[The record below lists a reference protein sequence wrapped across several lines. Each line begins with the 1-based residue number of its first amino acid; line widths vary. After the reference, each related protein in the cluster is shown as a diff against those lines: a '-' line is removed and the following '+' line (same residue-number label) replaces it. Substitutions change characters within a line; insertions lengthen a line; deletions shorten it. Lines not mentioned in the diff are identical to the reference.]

1 MRSGRGKCPQC
12 KEIIVVDLDA
22 PEIRCPLCNAL
33 LKKSQKTVEEVRA
46 EEEARVA
53 AALAREKA
61 LEEEAAAAE
70 TPVTEEPETA
80 VEESPA
86 TEVAEEAVEV
96 APAEEA
102 VEEIAEAD
110 VDIDIP
116 EETAED
122 VRRPRIVL
130 LGVFGERRAN
140 GPDGK
145 KGRGQAPIDML
156 RLFPRNGFPLQDN
169 LHWDA
174 VCRRQNR
181 LDECFR
187 IGSGRDVQ
195 KRVVSEGVLSRA
207 FAR

>member
-53 AALAREKA
+53 AAMAREKA

-110 VDIDIP
+110 VLWGGGWHHTIGLLRVYNIANYLRY
-116 EETAED
+116 EARHVVVVEQ
-122 VRRPRIVL
+122 RRSAKVVL
-130 LGVFGERRAN
+130 L
-140 GPDGK
+140 
-145 KGRGQAPIDML
+145 
-156 RLFPRNGFPLQDN
+156 
-169 LHWDA
+169 
-174 VCRRQNR
+174 
-181 LDECFR
+181 
-187 IGSGRDVQ
+187 
-195 KRVVSEGVLSRA
+195 
-207 FAR
+207 